1 MSNLWLQIDLGG
13 NGTVSVNEFAGL
25 MRRFAKFGVASLEME
40 DSKIQP
46 NDSAA
51 HAAKIME
58 IAYKI
63 QVYWMV
69 LRAVT
74 ITYPHH

>member
-1 MSNLWLQIDLGG
+1 MILV
-13 NGTVSVNEFAGL
+13 GTSANCEGDCLFLHPLVVANHECVSAFL
-25 MRRFAKFGVASLEME
+25 PCLEME

-58 IAYKI
+58 IADKI
-63 QVYWMV
+63 QVNWMV
-69 LRAVT
+69 LRAVSM
-74 ITYPHH
+74 YK